1 MNPPHS
7 TLHTPRSTLHILNV
21 RVDDVTYDETL
32 ALVERFVA
40 ERAPHQICT
49 VNAEFIMTAQR
60 DDAFRRVINSA
71 ALCIPDSAGVLWAAR
86 RLGHPLRERVAG
98 SDMVG
103 TIAAR
108 AAERGWRV
116 YFLGAAPGVA
126 DKAAAI
132 LQTRN
137 PGLVVAGVFAG
148 SPAPAEYDAIVARIR
163 AAQPDVLF
171 VAFGAPAQDM
181 WIARNQPVLQVPVA
195 MGIGGSLDFIARVA
209 RRAPVW
215 MQRLGLEWLYR
226 LVREPWRWRRQLALP
241 RFVWRVWRT
250 TTDR

>member
-1 MNPPHS
+1 
-7 TLHTPRSTLHILNV
+7 
-21 RVDDVTYDETL
+21 VDDVTHDETL

-49 VNAEFIMTAQR
+49 VNAEFIVAAQR

-71 ALCIPDSAGVLWAAR
+71 ALCLPDGAGVLGAAR

-103 TIAAR
+103 QIAAR

-116 YFLGAAPGVA
+116 YLLGAAPGVA

-132 LQTRN
+132 LQARN
-137 PGLVVAGVFAG
+137 TGLLVAGTFAG
-148 SPAPAEYDAIVARIR
+148 SPAPAEDDAIVARIR

-181 WIARNQPVLQVPVA
+181 WIARNQPVLQAPVA
-195 MGIGGSLDFIARVA
+195 MGIGGTLDFIAGVA
-209 RRAPVW
+209 KRAPVW
-215 MQRLGLEWLYR
+215 MQRLGLEWLHR
-226 LVREPWRWRRQLALP
+226 LVREPWRLRRQLALP
-241 RFVWRVWRT
+241 RFVWRVWRAT
-250 TTDR
+250 GQEERDLDRSINA